1 MQKNYDMKQ
10 TNFYTTMLKIK
21 RTALLAVGLTLFQV
35 LAWAGPRSFQQAQ
48 AIAERQAA
56 LQGIIMDQ
64 QQVSK
69 ARKQYLLNGSSSSE
83 TATSYYVFDNGSDK
97 GFTIVS
103 GDDELP
109 EIVGYSAHGNSENLM
124 KTEGCAAFLKAYQKF
139 VAAFT
144 QGDAKARKILAEQ
157 RALKADGRY
166 QQPKIEPLL
175 GDIAW
180 NQDPPYN
187 KMCPEYIDTVQS
199 DTGCVATAMAS
210 VTGCVATAMAQVMM
224 YYKYPKELK
233 ADIRAYT
240 TATNKLKVNAI
251 SKGEEYDWDN
261 MLPTY
266 TEGEYNTTQ
275 ADAVAKLMFHC
286 GAAVQ
291 MDYGDSSGALLRPE
305 DMSTYF
311 GYDADLLQE
320 VYRSVYTLA
329 EWKKILDRELEAKR
343 PIIYGGVASN
353 EDGHQFVCDGS
364 DGEGLYHIN
373 WGWPDDS
380 DGYFD
385 ITLLDPEVRGTGAG
399 TSANGY
405 NRDCSVIIGIV
416 PDNGRKDEPLV
427 KEHSLYAD
435 AYEDHRKC
443 TITNGER
450 KNASE
455 QFSLTV
461 TPVFSNPTHNKFEG
475 LVALGIR
482 NEDGSYTPITQ
493 IEKVAMEAR
502 KPDGE
507 YAINYPNFNLNYAFP
522 VGATVLYEIYSTD
535 NGNNWDVCAYVEN
548 VVPFELEATSTSL
561 TLNGNKLSAEL
572 KSNEAIQFD
581 MENSFDITIR
591 NDSQR
596 EYLGLINFYTS
607 ETSTKPTFNKDSRRA
622 EEYMCVPAGESTTRT
637 ITLYQPAN
645 ENEMYV
651 WVTDRDGEILLDGVK
666 FKVGESTGISQITAQ
681 NNVRISSAAGVLTI
695 VSAESKLI
703 PVYSIGGQFITK
715 LSLSAGVPV
724 QVNLRPGIY
733 IVAGRKVA
741 VK

>member
-1 MQKNYDMKQ
+1 MKQ
-10 TNFYTTMLKIK
+10 TNFYTAMLKIK

-166 QQPKIEPLL
+166 QQPKIDPLL

-180 NQDPPYN
+180 NQETPYN
-187 KMCPEYIDTVQS
+187 KMCPKYEGS
-199 DTGCVATAMAS
+199 ELS

-224 YYKYPKELK
+224 YYKYPNELQ
-233 ADIRAYT
+233 ATIPAYT

-251 SKGEEYDWDN
+251 SKGEEYDWGN

-266 TEGEYNTTQ
+266 TEEEYNTTQ
-275 ADAVAKLMFHC
+275 ANAVAKLMFHC

-373 WGWPDDS
+373 WGWSGDS

-385 ITLLDPEVRGTGAG
+385 ITLLDPDVRGTGAG
-399 TSANGY
+399 TSADGY
-405 NRDCSVIIGIV
+405 NRDCSVIIGIA
-416 PDNGRKDEPLV
+416 PDNGIKDEPLV

-493 IEKVAMEAR
+493 RKKVAMEAME
-502 KPDGE
+502 PDGE
-507 YAINYPNFNLNYAFP
+507 YEIYYPNFNLNYAFP
-522 VGATVLYEIYSTD
+522 VGTTVLYEIYSTD
-535 NGNNWDVCAYVEN
+535 NGNNWDVCAYAEN

-581 MENSFDITIR
+581 MYNSFDITIR

-596 EYLGLINFYTS
+596 EYLGLINVYTS
-607 ETSTKPTFNKDSRRA
+607 ETSTKPTFNEDSRRA

>member
-1 MQKNYDMKQ
+1 MKQ
-10 TNFYTTMLKIK
+10 TNFYTAMLKIK

-180 NQDPPYN
+180 NQETPYN
-187 KMCPEYIDTVQS
+187 KMCPKYEGS
-199 DTGCVATAMAS
+199 KLSA
-210 VTGCVATAMAQVMM
+210 TGCVATAMAQVMM
-224 YYKYPKELK
+224 YYKHPTELQ
-233 ADIRAYT
+233 ATIPAYT

-251 SKGEEYDWDN
+251 SEGEKYDWDN

-275 ADAVAKLMFHC
+275 ANAVAKLMFHC

-353 EDGHQFVCDGS
+353 ENGHLFVCDGS

-373 WGWPDDS
+373 WGWSGDS

-385 ITLLDPEVRGTGAG
+385 ITLLDPDVRGTGAG
-399 TSANGY
+399 TSADGY
-405 NRDCSVIIGIV
+405 NRDCSVIIGIA
-416 PDNGRKDEPLV
+416 PDNGIKDEPLV

-493 IEKVAMEAR
+493 STEVAMEAR

-522 VGATVLYEIYSTD
+522 VGTTVLYEIYSTD

-581 MENSFDITIR
+581 MLNSFDITIR

-596 EYLGLINFYTS
+596 EYLGLINVYTS
-607 ETSTKPTFNKDSRRA
+607 ETSTKPTFNEDSRRA
-622 EEYMCVPAGESTTRT
+622 EEYMCVPAGESKTRT

-666 FKVGESTGISQITAQ
+666 FKVGESTGISQVTAQ

-715 LSLSAGVPV
+715 LSLSAGIPV

>member
-1 MQKNYDMKQ
+1 MKQ

-83 TATSYYVFDNGSDK
+83 TATSYYVFDNGADK

-109 EIVGYSAHGNSENLM
+109 EIVGYSAHGNSEHLM

-166 QQPKIEPLL
+166 QQPKIDPLL

-180 NQDPPYN
+180 NQETPYN
-187 KMCPEYIDTVQS
+187 KMCPEYKGS
-199 DTGCVATAMAS
+199 KLSA
-210 VTGCVATAMAQVMM
+210 TGCVATAMAQVMM

-233 ADIRAYT
+233 ADIPAYT

-251 SKGEEYDWDN
+251 SKGEEYDWGN

-266 TEGEYNTTQ
+266 TEEEYNTTQ
-275 ADAVAKLMFHC
+275 ANAVAKLMFHC

-291 MDYGDSSGALLRPE
+291 MDYGDSSGALVRPE

-343 PIIYGGVASN
+343 PILYGGARSY
-353 EDGHQFVCDGS
+353 ERGHQFVCDGS

-373 WGWPDDS
+373 WGWSGDS

-385 ITLLDPEVRGTGAG
+385 ITLLDPDVPGTGAG
-399 TSANGY
+399 TSADGY
-405 NRDCSVIIGIV
+405 NRDCSVIIGIA
-416 PDNGRKDEPLV
+416 PDNGSKDEPLV

-493 IEKVAMEAR
+493 IEKVAMEAMD
-502 KPDGE
+502 PDGE
-507 YAINYPNFNLNYAFP
+507 YEIYYLNFNLNYAFP
-522 VGATVLYEIYSTD
+522 VGATFLYEIYSTD
-535 NGNNWDVCAYVEN
+535 NGNNWDVCAYAEN

-581 MENSFDITIR
+581 MVNSFDITIR

-596 EYLGLINFYTS
+596 EYLGLINVYTS
-607 ETSTKPTFNKDSRRA
+607 ETSTKPTFNEDSRSA
-622 EEYMCVPAGESTTRT
+622 EEYMCVTAGESTTRT
-637 ITLYQPAN
+637 ITLKQTA
-645 ENEMYV
+645 NEMYV
-651 WVTDRDGEILLDGVK
+651 WVTDRDGEILLEGVK
-666 FKVGESTGISQITAQ
+666 FKVGQIGAGESTAISQVTAQ
-681 NNVRISSAAGVLTI
+681 NNIRISSAAGVLTI

>member
-1 MQKNYDMKQ
+1 MQKNYEMKQ
-10 TNFYTTMLKIK
+10 TNFYTAMLKIK

-109 EIVGYSAHGNSENLM
+109 EIVGYSAHGNSEHLM

-166 QQPKIEPLL
+166 QQPKIAPLL

-187 KMCPEYIDTVQS
+187 KMCPKYKGSEL
-199 DTGCVATAMAS
+199 S

-233 ADIRAYT
+233 ADIPAYT

-251 SKGEEYDWDN
+251 SKGEKYDWDN

-291 MDYGDSSGALLRPE
+291 MDYGDSSGALVRPE

-320 VYRSVYTLA
+320 VYRSFYTLA

-416 PDNGRKDEPLV
+416 PDNGSKDEPLV

-455 QFSLTV
+455 QFSLMV
-461 TPVFSNPTHNKFEG
+461 TPVFSNPTYNKFEG

-482 NEDGSYTPITQ
+482 NEDGSYAPITQ
-493 IEKVAMEAR
+493 SKKVAMKAMEPEDPEER
-502 KPDGE
+502 YEFNCID
-507 YAINYPNFNLNYAFP
+507 FNLDYAFP

-535 NGNNWDVCAYVEN
+535 NGNNWDVCAYMEN

-607 ETSTKPTFNKDSRRA
+607 ETSTKPTFNEGSRRA

-666 FKVGESTGISQITAQ
+666 FKVGESTGISQVTAQ

-703 PVYSIGGQFITK
+703 PVYSIEGQFITK
-715 LSLSAGVPV
+715 LSLSAGIPV

>member
-1 MQKNYDMKQ
+1 MKQ

-109 EIVGYSAHGNSENLM
+109 EIVGYSAHGNSEHLM

-166 QQPKIEPLL
+166 QQPKIDPLL

-180 NQDPPYN
+180 NQETPYN
-187 KMCPEYIDTVQS
+187 KMCPEYKGS
-199 DTGCVATAMAS
+199 KLSA
-210 VTGCVATAMAQVMM
+210 TGCVATAMAQVMM

-233 ADIRAYT
+233 ADIPAYT

-251 SKGEEYDWDN
+251 SEGEKYDWAN

-291 MDYGDSSGALLRPE
+291 MDYGPSSGALVRPE

-311 GYDADLLQE
+311 GYDADLLQK

-343 PIIYGGVASN
+343 PIIYGGFASN
-353 EDGHQFVCDGS
+353 EDGHLFVCDGS

-373 WGWPDDS
+373 WGWSGYS

-385 ITLLDPEVRGTGAG
+385 ITLLDPDVRGTGAG
-399 TSANGY
+399 TSADGY
-405 NRDCSVIIGIV
+405 NRDCSVIIGIA
-416 PDNGRKDEPLV
+416 PDNGIKDKPLV

-461 TPVFSNPTHNKFEG
+461 TPVFSNPTYNKFEG

-482 NEDGSYTPITQ
+482 KDDGSYTPITQ
-493 IEKVAMEAR
+493 SSKLKFNAMDPEKGYEL
-502 KPDGE
+502 DF
-507 YAINYPNFNLNYAFP
+507 INFNLNYAFP
-522 VGATVLYEIYSTD
+522 VGTTVLYEIYSTD
-535 NGNNWDVCAYVEN
+535 NGNNWDVCAYAEN

-581 MENSFDITIR
+581 MYNSFDITIR

-596 EYLGLINFYTS
+596 EYLGLINVYTS
-607 ETSTKPTFNKDSRRA
+607 ETSTKPTFNEDSRSA
-622 EEYMCVPAGESTTRT
+622 EEYMCVTAGESTTRT
-637 ITLYQPAN
+637 ITLKQTA
-645 ENEMYV
+645 NEMYV
-651 WVTDRDGEILLDGVK
+651 WVTDRDGEILLEGVK
-666 FKVGESTGISQITAQ
+666 FKVGQIGAGESTAISQVTAQ
-681 NNVRISSAAGVLTI
+681 NNIRISSAAGVLTI

>member
-1 MQKNYDMKQ
+1 MKQ

-83 TATSYYVFDNGSDK
+83 TATSYYIFDNGADK

-166 QQPKIEPLL
+166 QQPKIDPLL

-180 NQDPPYN
+180 NQETPYN
-187 KMCPEYIDTVQS
+187 KMCPEYKGS
-199 DTGCVATAMAS
+199 KLSA
-210 VTGCVATAMAQVMM
+210 TGCVATAMAQVMM

-233 ADIRAYT
+233 ADIPAYT

-251 SKGEEYDWDN
+251 SKGEEYDWNN

-266 TEGEYNTTQ
+266 TEGKYNTTQ

-353 EDGHQFVCDGS
+353 ENGHQFVCDGS

-373 WGWPDDS
+373 WGWSGDS

-385 ITLLDPEVRGTGAG
+385 ITLLDPDVRGTGAG
-399 TSANGY
+399 TSADGY
-405 NRDCSVIIGIV
+405 NRDCCVIIGIA
-416 PDNGRKDEPLV
+416 PDNGSKDEPLV

-493 IEKVAMEAR
+493 IEKVAMEAME
-502 KPDGE
+502 PDGE
-507 YAINYPNFNLNYAFP
+507 YEIYYPNFNLNYAFP
-522 VGATVLYEIYSTD
+522 VGTTVLYEIYSTD
-535 NGNNWDVCAYVEN
+535 NGNNWDVCAYAEN

-581 MENSFDITIR
+581 MLNSFDITIR

-596 EYLGLINFYTS
+596 EYLGLINVYTS
-607 ETSTKPTFNKDSRRA
+607 ETSTKPTFNEDSRRA
-622 EEYMCVPAGESTTRT
+622 EEYMCVTAGESTTRT
-637 ITLYQPAN
+637 IILYQPA
-645 ENEMYV
+645 NEMYV

>member
-1 MQKNYDMKQ
+1 
-10 TNFYTTMLKIK
+10 MLKIK

-109 EIVGYSAHGNSENLM
+109 EIVGYSAHGNSEHLM

-166 QQPKIEPLL
+166 QQPKIDPLL

-180 NQDPPYN
+180 NQETPYN
-187 KMCPEYIDTVQS
+187 KMCPEYKGS
-199 DTGCVATAMAS
+199 KLSA
-210 VTGCVATAMAQVMM
+210 TGCVATAMAQVMM

-233 ADIRAYT
+233 ADIPAYT

-251 SKGEEYDWDN
+251 SEGEKYDWDN

-291 MDYGDSSGALLRPE
+291 MDYGPSSGALVRPE

-311 GYDADLLQE
+311 GYDADLLQK

-343 PIIYGGVASN
+343 PIIYGGFASN
-353 EDGHQFVCDGS
+353 EDGHLFVCDGS

-373 WGWPDDS
+373 WGWSGYS

-385 ITLLDPEVRGTGAG
+385 ITLLDPDVRGTGAG
-399 TSANGY
+399 TSADGY
-405 NRDCSVIIGIV
+405 NRDCSVIIGIA
-416 PDNGRKDEPLV
+416 PDNGIKDKPLV

-461 TPVFSNPTHNKFEG
+461 TPVFSNPTYNKFEG

-482 NEDGSYTPITQ
+482 KDDGSYTPITQ
-493 IEKVAMEAR
+493 SSKLKFNAMDPEKGYEL
-502 KPDGE
+502 DF
-507 YAINYPNFNLNYAFP
+507 INFNLNYAFP
-522 VGATVLYEIYSTD
+522 VGTTVLYEIYSTD
-535 NGNNWDVCAYVEN
+535 NGNNWDVCAYAEN

-581 MENSFDITIR
+581 MYNSFDITIR

-596 EYLGLINFYTS
+596 EYLGLINVYTS
-607 ETSTKPTFNKDSRRA
+607 ETSTKPTFNEDSRSA
-622 EEYMCVPAGESTTRT
+622 EEYMCVTAGESTTRT
-637 ITLYQPAN
+637 ITLKQTA
-645 ENEMYV
+645 NEMYV
-651 WVTDRDGEILLDGVK
+651 WVTDRDGEILLEGVK
-666 FKVGESTGISQITAQ
+666 FKVGQIGAGESTAISQVTAQ
-681 NNVRISSAAGVLTI
+681 NNIRISSAAGVLTI

>member
-1 MQKNYDMKQ
+1 MKQ

-35 LAWAGPRSFQQAQ
+35 LALAGPRSFQQAQ

-83 TATSYYVFDNGSDK
+83 TATSYYIFDNGADK

-109 EIVGYSAHGNSENLM
+109 EIVGYSAHGNSEHLM

-166 QQPKIEPLL
+166 QQPKIDPLL

-187 KMCPEYIDTVQS
+187 NMCPEYIDTVQS

-233 ADIRAYT
+233 ADIPAYT

-251 SKGEEYDWDN
+251 SKGEEYDWNN
-261 MLPTY
+261 MLSTY

-329 EWKKILDRELEAKR
+329 EWKKILDRELEDKR
-343 PIIYGGVASN
+343 PIIYGGVRSY
-353 EDGHQFVCDGS
+353 ERGHLFVCDGS

-373 WGWPDDS
+373 WGWSGDS

-385 ITLLDPEVRGTGAG
+385 ITLLDPDVSGTGAG
-399 TSANGY
+399 TSADGY
-405 NRDCSVIIGIV
+405 NRDCSVIIGIA
-416 PDNGRKDEPLV
+416 PDNGIKDEPLV

-502 KPDGE
+502 KPGGE
-507 YAINYPNFNLNYAFP
+507 YEIYYLNFNLNYAFP
-522 VGATVLYEIYSTD
+522 VGATFLYEIYSTD
-535 NGNNWDVCAYVEN
+535 NGNNWDVCAYAEN

-581 MENSFDITIR
+581 MVNSFDITIR

-596 EYLGLINFYTS
+596 EYLGLINVYTS
-607 ETSTKPTFNKDSRRA
+607 ETSTKPTFNEDSRRA
-622 EEYMCVPAGESTTRT
+622 EEYMCVPAGESKTRT

-666 FKVGESTGISQITAQ
+666 FKVGESTGISQVTAQ

>member
-1 MQKNYDMKQ
+1 MKQ
-10 TNFYTTMLKIK
+10 TNFYTAMLKIK

-109 EIVGYSAHGNSENLM
+109 EIVGYSAHGNSEHLM

-166 QQPKIEPLL
+166 QQPKIDPLL

-180 NQDPPYN
+180 NQETPYN
-187 KMCPEYIDTVQS
+187 KMCPKYEGS
-199 DTGCVATAMAS
+199 ELS

-224 YYKYPKELK
+224 YYKYPNELQ
-233 ADIRAYT
+233 ATIPAYT

-251 SKGEEYDWDN
+251 SKGEEYDWGN

-266 TEGEYNTTQ
+266 TEEEYNTTQ
-275 ADAVAKLMFHC
+275 ANAVAKLMFHC

-343 PIIYGGVASN
+343 PIIYGGVASHEN
-353 EDGHQFVCDGS
+353 GHQFVCDGS

-373 WGWPDDS
+373 WGWSGDS

-385 ITLLDPEVRGTGAG
+385 ITLLDPDVRGTGAG
-399 TSANGY
+399 TSADGY
-405 NRDCSVIIGIV
+405 NRDCSVIIGIA
-416 PDNGRKDEPLV
+416 PDNGIKDEPLV

-493 IEKVAMEAR
+493 RKKVAMEAME
-502 KPDGE
+502 PDGE
-507 YAINYPNFNLNYAFP
+507 YEIYYPNFNLNYAFP
-522 VGATVLYEIYSTD
+522 VGTTVLYEIYSTD
-535 NGNNWDVCAYVEN
+535 NGNNWDVCAYAEN

-581 MENSFDITIR
+581 MYNSFDITIR

-596 EYLGLINFYTS
+596 EYLGLINVYTS
-607 ETSTKPTFNKDSRRA
+607 ETSTKPTFNEDSRRA

>member
-1 MQKNYDMKQ
+1 MKQ
-10 TNFYTTMLKIK
+10 TNFYTAMLKIK

-83 TATSYYVFDNGSDK
+83 TATSYYIFDNGADK

-166 QQPKIEPLL
+166 QQPKIDPLL

-180 NQDPPYN
+180 NQETPYN
-187 KMCPEYIDTVQS
+187 KMCPEYKGS
-199 DTGCVATAMAS
+199 ELSA
-210 VTGCVATAMAQVMM
+210 TGCVATAMAQVMM
-224 YYKYPKELK
+224 YYKHPTELQ
-233 ADIRAYT
+233 ATIPAYT

-261 MLPTY
+261 MLTTY

-329 EWKKILDRELEAKR
+329 EWKKILDWELEAKR
-343 PIIYGGVASN
+343 PIIYGGVRSY
-353 EDGHQFVCDGS
+353 ERGHQFVCDGS

-373 WGWPDDS
+373 WGWSGDS

-385 ITLLDPEVRGTGAG
+385 ITLLDPDVSGTGAG
-399 TSANGY
+399 TSADGY
-405 NRDCSVIIGIV
+405 NRDCSVIIGIA
-416 PDNGRKDEPLV
+416 PDNGIKDEPLV

-482 NEDGSYTPITQ
+482 NEDGSYAPITQ
-493 IEKVAMEAR
+493 SQEVAMEAM
-502 KPDGE
+502 KSNGE
-507 YAINYPNFNLNYAFP
+507 YENYYLDFNLNYAFP
-522 VGATVLYEIYSTD
+522 VGTTVLYEIYSTD
-535 NGNNWDVCAYVEN
+535 NDNNWDVCAYVEN

-561 TLNGNKLSAEL
+561 TLNGNKLSADL

-581 MENSFDITIR
+581 TDNSFDITIR

-596 EYLGLINFYTS
+596 EYLGLINVYTS
-607 ETSTKPTFNKDSRRA
+607 ETSTKPTFNEDSRRA
-622 EEYMCVPAGESTTRT
+622 EEYMCVPAGESKTRT
-637 ITLYQPAN
+637 ITLYQPA
-645 ENEMYV
+645 NEMYV

>member
-1 MQKNYDMKQ
+1 MGRASQFPTGTSYCRAPGCPARHHN
-10 TNFYTTMLKIK
+10 
-21 RTALLAVGLTLFQV
+21 
-35 LAWAGPRSFQQAQ
+35 GPT
-48 AIAERQAA
+48 
-56 LQGIIMDQ
+56 
-64 QQVSK
+64 QVSK
-69 ARKQYLLNGSSSSE
+69 ARKQYQQNSSGSAE
-83 TATSYYVFDNGSDK
+83 TATSYYVFDNGADK

-157 RALKADGRY
+157 RALKTDGRY
-166 QQPKIEPLL
+166 QQSKIAPLL

-180 NQDPPYN
+180 DQLTPYN
-187 KMCPEYIDTVQS
+187 KMCPKYIGSSQS
-199 DTGCVATAMAS
+199 A
-210 VTGCVATAMAQVMM
+210 TGCVATAMAQVMM
-224 YYKYPKELK
+224 YYQYPKELK
-233 ADIRAYT
+233 ATIPAYT
-240 TATNKLKVNAI
+240 TTTNKLKIKAI
-251 SKGEEYDWDN
+251 SKGKKYDWDN

-266 TEGEYNTTQ
+266 TQGKYNTTQ
-275 ADAVAKLMFHC
+275 ANAVAKLMFHC

-291 MDYGDSSGALLRPE
+291 MDYGESSGAWVLPE

-320 VYRSVYTLA
+320 VYRSFYTLA
-329 EWKKILDRELEAKR
+329 EWKEILDRELEAKR
-343 PIIYGGVASN
+343 PILYGGAASD
-353 EDGHQFVCDGS
+353 ESGHQFVCDGS

-373 WGWPDDS
+373 WGWSGYS

-385 ITLLDPEVRGTGAG
+385 ITLLDPAVRGTGAG

-405 NRDCSVIIGIV
+405 NRDCSVIIGIA
-416 PDNGRKDEPLV
+416 PDNGIKDEPLV

-435 AYEDHRKC
+435 AYENYRKC
-443 TITNGER
+443 TITKGER

-455 QFSLTV
+455 KFSLMV
-461 TPVFSNPTHNKFEG
+461 TPVFSNPTYNKFEG

-493 IEKVAMEAR
+493 SFKLKFNAMDPEEGYEL
-502 KPDGE
+502 DF
-507 YAINYPNFNLNYAFP
+507 INFNLNYAFP

-535 NGNNWDVCAYVEN
+535 NGKTWDVCAYMEN
-548 VVPFELEATSTSL
+548 VVPFELEATATSL

-572 KSNEAIQFD
+572 KSNEAIQLYR
-581 MENSFDITIR
+581 ENAFDITIK
-591 NDSQR
+591 NDSKR
-596 EYLGLINFYTS
+596 EYLGLIKVYTS
-607 ETSTKPTFNKDSRRA
+607 KTSTKPTFSSA

-637 ITLYQPAN
+637 ITLNQTA
-645 ENEMYV
+645 NEMYV

-666 FKVGESTGISQITAQ
+666 FKVGQIGAGESTGISQITAQ

-703 PVYSIGGQFITK
+703 PVYSIGGLFITK
-715 LSLSAGVPV
+715 VSVSAGVPV

>member
-1 MQKNYDMKQ
+1 MKQ

-83 TATSYYVFDNGSDK
+83 TATSYYIFDNGADK

-175 GDIAW
+175 GVIAW
-180 NQDPPYN
+180 NQNTPYN
-187 KMCPEYIDTVQS
+187 KMCPIYKGS
-199 DTGCVATAMAS
+199 SLSA
-210 VTGCVATAMAQVMM
+210 TGCVATAMAQVMM

-233 ADIRAYT
+233 ATIPAYT

-251 SKGEEYDWDN
+251 SEGEKYDWDN

-291 MDYGDSSGALLRPE
+291 MDYGPSSGALVRPE

-343 PIIYGGVASN
+343 PILYGGARSY
-353 EDGHQFVCDGS
+353 ERGHQFVCDGS

-373 WGWPDDS
+373 WGWSGVS

-385 ITLLDPEVRGTGAG
+385 ITLLDPDVPGTGAG
-399 TSANGY
+399 TSADGY
-405 NRDCSVIIGIV
+405 NRDCSVIIGIA
-416 PDNGRKDEPLV
+416 PDNGSKDEPLV

-493 IEKVAMEAR
+493 IEKVAMEAMD
-502 KPDGE
+502 PDGE
-507 YAINYPNFNLNYAFP
+507 YEIYYLNFNLNYAFP
-522 VGATVLYEIYSTD
+522 VGATFLYEIYSTD
-535 NGNNWDVCAYVEN
+535 NGNNWDVCAYAEN

-581 MENSFDITIR
+581 MVNSFDITIR

-596 EYLGLINFYTS
+596 EYLGLINVYTS
-607 ETSTKPTFNKDSRRA
+607 ETSTKPTFNEDSRRA
-622 EEYMCVPAGESTTRT
+622 EEYMCVPAGESKTRT
-637 ITLYQPAN
+637 ITLYQPA
-645 ENEMYV
+645 NEMYV

-666 FKVGESTGISQITAQ
+666 FKVGESTGISQVTAQ

-715 LSLSAGVPV
+715 LSLSAGIPV

>member
-1 MQKNYDMKQ
+1 MKQ
-10 TNFYTTMLKIK
+10 TNFYTAMLKIK
-21 RTALLAVGLTLFQV
+21 RTALLVVGLTLFQV

-83 TATSYYVFDNGSDK
+83 TATSYYVFDNGADK

-166 QQPKIEPLL
+166 QQPKIDPLL

-187 KMCPEYIDTVQS
+187 NMCPKYEGS
-199 DTGCVATAMAS
+199 KLSA
-210 VTGCVATAMAQVMM
+210 TGCVATAMAQVMM
-224 YYKYPKELK
+224 YYKHPNELQ
-233 ADIRAYT
+233 ATIPAYT

-251 SKGEEYDWDN
+251 SKGEKYDWDN

-266 TEGEYNTTQ
+266 TEGEYNPPQ

-343 PIIYGGVASN
+343 PIIYGGVRSY
-353 EDGHQFVCDGS
+353 ERGHQFVCDGS

-373 WGWPDDS
+373 WGWSGDS

-385 ITLLDPEVRGTGAG
+385 ITLLDPDVSGTGAG
-399 TSANGY
+399 TSADGY
-405 NRDCSVIIGIV
+405 NRDCSVIIGIA
-416 PDNGRKDEPLV
+416 PDNRSKDEPLV

-482 NEDGSYTPITQ
+482 NEDGSYAPITQ
-493 IEKVAMEAR
+493 SQEVAMEAM
-502 KPDGE
+502 KSNGE
-507 YAINYPNFNLNYAFP
+507 YENYYLDFNLNYAFP

-581 MENSFDITIR
+581 MDNSFDITIR

-596 EYLGLINFYTS
+596 EYLGLINVYTS
-607 ETSTKPTFNKDSRRA
+607 ETSTKPTFNEDSRRA
-622 EEYMCVPAGESTTRT
+622 EEYMCVPAGESKTRT

>member
-1 MQKNYDMKQ
+1 MKQ
-10 TNFYTTMLKIK
+10 TNFYTAMLKIK

-83 TATSYYVFDNGSDK
+83 TATSYYVFDNGADK

-109 EIVGYSAHGNSENLM
+109 EIVGYSAHGNSEHLM

-166 QQPKIEPLL
+166 QQPKIAPLL

-187 KMCPEYIDTVQS
+187 KMCPEYKGS
-199 DTGCVATAMAS
+199 ELS

-224 YYKYPKELK
+224 YYKYPTELK
-233 ADIRAYT
+233 ADIPAYT

-251 SKGEEYDWDN
+251 SKGEEYDWNN

-320 VYRSVYTLA
+320 VYRSFYTLA

-405 NRDCSVIIGIV
+405 NRDCSVIIGIA
-416 PDNGRKDEPLV
+416 PDNGREDEPLV

-461 TPVFSNPTHNKFEG
+461 TPVFSNPTYNKFEG

-493 IEKVAMEAR
+493 SKKVAMEAMEPEDPEER
-502 KPDGE
+502 YEFNCID
-507 YAINYPNFNLNYAFP
+507 FNLDYAFP

-535 NGNNWDVCAYVEN
+535 KGNNWDVCAYMEN
-548 VVPFELEATSTSL
+548 VVPFELEATATSL

>member
-1 MQKNYDMKQ
+1 MKQ
-10 TNFYTTMLKIK
+10 TNFYTAMLKIK

-109 EIVGYSAHGNSENLM
+109 EIVGYSAHGNSEHLM

-166 QQPKIEPLL
+166 QQPKIDPLL

-180 NQDPPYN
+180 NQETPYN
-187 KMCPEYIDTVQS
+187 KMCPKYEGS
-199 DTGCVATAMAS
+199 ELS

-224 YYKYPKELK
+224 YYKYPTELK
-233 ADIRAYT
+233 ADIPAYT
-240 TATNKLKVNAI
+240 TTTNNLKVNAI
-251 SKGEEYDWDN
+251 SEGEKYDWGN

-266 TEGEYNTTQ
+266 PEEKYNPTQ

-291 MDYGDSSGALLRPE
+291 MDYGDSSGALVRPE

-343 PIIYGGVASN
+343 PILYGGVASHEN
-353 EDGHQFVCDGS
+353 GHQFVCDGS

-373 WGWPDDS
+373 WGWSGVS

-385 ITLLDPEVRGTGAG
+385 ITLLDPDVPGTGAG
-399 TSANGY
+399 TSADGY
-405 NRDCSVIIGIV
+405 NRDCSVIIGIA
-416 PDNGRKDEPLV
+416 PDNGIKDEPLV

-493 IEKVAMEAR
+493 RKKVAMEAME
-502 KPDGE
+502 PDGE
-507 YAINYPNFNLNYAFP
+507 YEIYYLNFNLNYAFP
-522 VGATVLYEIYSTD
+522 VGATFLYEIYSTD
-535 NGNNWDVCAYVEN
+535 NGNNWDVCAYAEN

-581 MENSFDITIR
+581 MVNSFDITIR

-607 ETSTKPTFNKDSRRA
+607 ETSTKPTFNEDSRRA
-622 EEYMCVPAGESTTRT
+622 EEYMCVPAGESKTRT

>member
-1 MQKNYDMKQ
+1 MKQ

-109 EIVGYSAHGNSENLM
+109 EIVGYSAHGNSEHLM

-166 QQPKIEPLL
+166 QQPKIAPLL

-187 KMCPEYIDTVQS
+187 KMCPKYKGSEL
-199 DTGCVATAMAS
+199 S

-233 ADIRAYT
+233 ADIPAYT

-251 SKGEEYDWDN
+251 SKGEKYDWDN

-291 MDYGDSSGALLRPE
+291 MDYGDSSGALVRPE

-311 GYDADLLQE
+311 GYDADLLQK

-416 PDNGRKDEPLV
+416 PDNGSKDEPLV

-455 QFSLTV
+455 QFSLMV
-461 TPVFSNPTHNKFEG
+461 TPVFSNPTYNKFEG

-482 NEDGSYTPITQ
+482 NEDGSYAPITQ
-493 IEKVAMEAR
+493 RKKVAMKAMEPEDPEER
-502 KPDGE
+502 YEFNCID
-507 YAINYPNFNLNYAFP
+507 FNLDYAFP

-535 NGNNWDVCAYVEN
+535 NGNNWDVCAYMEN

-607 ETSTKPTFNKDSRRA
+607 ETSTKPTFNKGSRRA

-666 FKVGESTGISQITAQ
+666 FKVGESTGISQVTAQ

>member
-1 MQKNYDMKQ
+1 MKQ

-83 TATSYYVFDNGSDK
+83 TATSYYVFDNGADK

-109 EIVGYSAHGNSENLM
+109 EIVGYSAHGNSEHLM

-166 QQPKIEPLL
+166 QQPKIDPLL

-180 NQDPPYN
+180 NQETPYN
-187 KMCPEYIDTVQS
+187 KMCPKYEGS
-199 DTGCVATAMAS
+199 ELS

-233 ADIRAYT
+233 ADIPAYT
-240 TATNKLKVNAI
+240 TTTNNLKVNAI
-251 SKGEEYDWDN
+251 SKGEEYDWGN

-266 TEGEYNTTQ
+266 TEEEYNTTQ
-275 ADAVAKLMFHC
+275 ANAVAKLMFHC

-343 PIIYGGVASN
+343 PIIYGGVASHEN
-353 EDGHQFVCDGS
+353 GHQFVCDGS

-373 WGWPDDS
+373 WGWSGDS

-385 ITLLDPEVRGTGAG
+385 ITLLDPDVRGTGAG
-399 TSANGY
+399 TSADGY
-405 NRDCSVIIGIV
+405 NRDCSVIIGIA
-416 PDNGRKDEPLV
+416 PDNGIKDEPLV

-493 IEKVAMEAR
+493 RKKVAMEAME
-502 KPDGE
+502 PDGE
-507 YAINYPNFNLNYAFP
+507 YEIYYPNFNLNYAFP
-522 VGATVLYEIYSTD
+522 VGTTVLYEIYSTD
-535 NGNNWDVCAYVEN
+535 NGNNWDVCAYAEN

-561 TLNGNKLSAEL
+561 TLNGNKLSADL

-581 MENSFDITIR
+581 MDNSFDITIR

-596 EYLGLINFYTS
+596 EYLGLINVYTS

-622 EEYMCVPAGESTTRT
+622 EEYMCVPAGESKTRT

-703 PVYSIGGQFITK
+703 PVYSIEGQFITK
-715 LSLSAGVPV
+715 LSVSAGVPV

>member
-1 MQKNYDMKQ
+1 MKQ

-166 QQPKIEPLL
+166 QQPKIDPLL

-180 NQDPPYN
+180 NQETPYN
-187 KMCPEYIDTVQS
+187 KMCPEYKGS
-199 DTGCVATAMAS
+199 KLSA
-210 VTGCVATAMAQVMM
+210 TGCVATAMAQVMM

-233 ADIRAYT
+233 ADIPAYT

-251 SKGEEYDWDN
+251 SEGEKYDWAN

-291 MDYGDSSGALLRPE
+291 MDYGPSSGALVRPE

-311 GYDADLLQE
+311 GYDADLLQK

-343 PIIYGGVASN
+343 PIIYGGFASN
-353 EDGHQFVCDGS
+353 EDGHLFVCDGS

-373 WGWPDDS
+373 WGWSGDS

-385 ITLLDPEVRGTGAG
+385 ITLLDPDVRGTGAG
-399 TSANGY
+399 TSADGY
-405 NRDCSVIIGIV
+405 NRDCSVIIGIA
-416 PDNGRKDEPLV
+416 PDNGIKDKPLV

-493 IEKVAMEAR
+493 RKKVAMEAME
-502 KPDGE
+502 PDGE
-507 YAINYPNFNLNYAFP
+507 YEIYYPNFNLNYAFP
-522 VGATVLYEIYSTD
+522 VGTTVLYEIYSTD
-535 NGNNWDVCAYVEN
+535 NGNNWDVCAYAEN

-581 MENSFDITIR
+581 MYNSFDITIR

-596 EYLGLINFYTS
+596 EYLGLINVYTS
-607 ETSTKPTFNKDSRRA
+607 ETSTKPTFNEDSRSA
-622 EEYMCVPAGESTTRT
+622 EEYMCVTAGESTTRT
-637 ITLYQPAN
+637 ITLKQTA
-645 ENEMYV
+645 NEMYV
-651 WVTDRDGEILLDGVK
+651 WVTDRDGEILLEGVK
-666 FKVGESTGISQITAQ
+666 FKVGQIGAGESTAISQVTAQ
-681 NNVRISSAAGVLTI
+681 NNIRISSAAGVLTI

>member
-1 MQKNYDMKQ
+1 MKQ

-56 LQGIIMDQ
+56 LQGIVMDQ

-109 EIVGYSAHGNSENLM
+109 EIVGYSAHGNSEHLM

-166 QQPKIEPLL
+166 QQPKIDPLL

-187 KMCPEYIDTVQS
+187 KMCPKYKGSEL
-199 DTGCVATAMAS
+199 S

-233 ADIRAYT
+233 ADIPAYT

-275 ADAVAKLMFHC
+275 ANAVAKLMFHC

-343 PIIYGGVASN
+343 PIIYGGVASHEN
-353 EDGHQFVCDGS
+353 GHQFVCDGS

-373 WGWPDDS
+373 WGWSGDS

-385 ITLLDPEVRGTGAG
+385 ITLLDPDVRGTGAG
-399 TSANGY
+399 TSADGY
-405 NRDCSVIIGIV
+405 NRDCSVIIGIA

-493 IEKVAMEAR
+493 REEVAMEAME
-502 KPDGE
+502 PDGE
-507 YAINYPNFNLNYAFP
+507 YENYYPNFNLNYAFP
-522 VGATVLYEIYSTD
+522 VGTTVLYEIYSTD
-535 NGNNWDVCAYVEN
+535 NGNNWDVCAYAEN

-572 KSNEAIQFD
+572 KSNEAIRLKMD
-581 MENSFDITIR
+581 NSFDITIR

-596 EYLGLINFYTS
+596 EYLGLINVYTS
-607 ETSTKPTFNKDSRRA
+607 ETSTKPTFNEDSRSA
-622 EEYMCVPAGESTTRT
+622 EEYMCVTAGESTTRT
-637 ITLYQPAN
+637 ITLKQTA
-645 ENEMYV
+645 NEMYV

>member
-1 MQKNYDMKQ
+1 MKQ
-10 TNFYTTMLKIK
+10 SNFHTAMLKIK

-69 ARKQYLLNGSSSSE
+69 ARKQYQQNSSGSAE
-83 TATSYYVFDNGSDK
+83 TATSYYVFDNGADK

-157 RALKADGRY
+157 RALKTDGRY
-166 QQPKIEPLL
+166 QQSKIAPLL

-180 NQDPPYN
+180 DQLTPYN
-187 KMCPEYIDTVQS
+187 KMCPKYIGSSQS
-199 DTGCVATAMAS
+199 A
-210 VTGCVATAMAQVMM
+210 TGCVATAMAQVMM
-224 YYKYPKELK
+224 YYQYPKELK
-233 ADIRAYT
+233 ATIPAYT
-240 TATNKLKVNAI
+240 TTTNKIKVKTI
-251 SKGEEYDWDN
+251 SKGEKYDWDN

-266 TEGEYNTTQ
+266 TQGKYNTTQ
-275 ADAVAKLMFHC
+275 ANAVAKLMFHC

-291 MDYGDSSGALLRPE
+291 MDYGDSSGAWVLPE

-320 VYRSVYTLA
+320 VYRSFYTLA
-329 EWKKILDRELEAKR
+329 EWKEILDRELEAKR
-343 PIIYGGVASN
+343 PILYGGAASD
-353 EDGHQFVCDGS
+353 ESGHQFVCDGS

-373 WGWPDDS
+373 WGWSGYS

-385 ITLLDPEVRGTGAG
+385 ITLLDPAVRGTGAG

-405 NRDCSVIIGIV
+405 NRACSVIIGIA
-416 PDNGRKDEPLV
+416 PDNGIKDEPLV

-435 AYEDHRKC
+435 DKDYRKC
-443 TITNGER
+443 NITKGER

-455 QFSLTV
+455 KFSLTV
-461 TPVFSNPTHNKFEG
+461 TPVFSNPTYNKFEG

-493 IEKVAMEAR
+493 SEKVAMKAMEPNGR
-502 KPDGE
+502 
-507 YAINYPNFNLNYAFP
+507 YVINILDFNLNYAFP
-522 VGATVLYEIYSTD
+522 VGTTVLYEIYSTD
-535 NGNNWDVCAYVEN
+535 NGKTWDVCAYMEN
-548 VVPFELEATSTSL
+548 VVPFELEATATSL

-572 KSNEAIQFD
+572 KSNEAIRLYR
-581 MENSFDITIR
+581 ENSFDITIK
-591 NDSQR
+591 NDSKR
-596 EYLGLINFYTS
+596 EYLGLINVYTS
-607 ETSTKPTFNKDSRRA
+607 KNSTKPTFSSA

-637 ITLYQPAN
+637 ITLNQTA
-645 ENEMYV
+645 NEMYV
-651 WVTDRDGEILLDGVK
+651 WVTDRNGEILLDGVK
-666 FKVGESTGISQITAQ
+666 FKVGQIGAGESTGISQVTAQ
-681 NNVRISSAAGVLTI
+681 NNIRISSAAGVLTI

-715 LSLSAGVPV
+715 LSVSAGVPV

>member
-1 MQKNYDMKQ
+1 MKQ

-109 EIVGYSAHGNSENLM
+109 EIVGYSAHGNSEHLM

-166 QQPKIEPLL
+166 QQPKIDPLL

-180 NQDPPYN
+180 NQETPYN
-187 KMCPEYIDTVQS
+187 KMCPEYKGS
-199 DTGCVATAMAS
+199 KLSA
-210 VTGCVATAMAQVMM
+210 TGCVATAMAQVMM

-233 ADIRAYT
+233 ADIPAYT
-240 TATNKLKVNAI
+240 TTTNNLKVNAI
-251 SKGEEYDWDN
+251 SEGEKYDWAN

-291 MDYGDSSGALLRPE
+291 MDYGPSSGALVRPE

-311 GYDADLLQE
+311 GYDADLLQK

-343 PIIYGGVASN
+343 PIIYGGFASN
-353 EDGHQFVCDGS
+353 EDGHLFVCDGS

-373 WGWPDDS
+373 WGWSGYS

-385 ITLLDPEVRGTGAG
+385 ITLLDPDVRGTGAG
-399 TSANGY
+399 TSADGY
-405 NRDCSVIIGIV
+405 NRDCSVIIGIA
-416 PDNGRKDEPLV
+416 PDNGIKDKPLV

-461 TPVFSNPTHNKFEG
+461 TPVFSNPTYNKFEG

-482 NEDGSYTPITQ
+482 KDDGSYTPITQ
-493 IEKVAMEAR
+493 SSKLKFNAMDPEKGYEL
-502 KPDGE
+502 DF
-507 YAINYPNFNLNYAFP
+507 INFNLNYAFP
-522 VGATVLYEIYSTD
+522 VGTTVLYEIYSTD
-535 NGNNWDVCAYVEN
+535 NGNNWDVCAYAEN

-581 MENSFDITIR
+581 MYNSFDITIR

-596 EYLGLINFYTS
+596 EYLGLINVYTS
-607 ETSTKPTFNKDSRRA
+607 ETSTKPTFNEDSRSA
-622 EEYMCVPAGESTTRT
+622 EEYMCVTAGESTTRT
-637 ITLYQPAN
+637 ITLKQTA
-645 ENEMYV
+645 NEMYV
-651 WVTDRDGEILLDGVK
+651 WVTDRDGEILLEGVK
-666 FKVGESTGISQITAQ
+666 FKVGQIGAGESTAISQVTAQ
-681 NNVRISSAAGVLTI
+681 NNIRISSAAGVLTI

>member
-109 EIVGYSAHGNSENLM
+109 EIVGYSAHGNSEHLM

-166 QQPKIEPLL
+166 QQPKIDPLL

-180 NQDPPYN
+180 NQETPYN
-187 KMCPEYIDTVQS
+187 KMCPEYKGS
-199 DTGCVATAMAS
+199 KLSA
-210 VTGCVATAMAQVMM
+210 TGCVATAMAQVMM

-233 ADIRAYT
+233 ADIPAYT

-251 SKGEEYDWDN
+251 SEGEKYDWAN

-291 MDYGDSSGALLRPE
+291 MDYGPSSGALVRPE

-311 GYDADLLQE
+311 GYDADLLQK

-343 PIIYGGVASN
+343 PILYGGFASN
-353 EDGHQFVCDGS
+353 EDGHLFVCDGS

-385 ITLLDPEVRGTGAG
+385 ITLLDPDVRGTGAG
-399 TSANGY
+399 TSADGY
-405 NRDCSVIIGIV
+405 NRDCSVIIGIA
-416 PDNGRKDEPLV
+416 PDNGIKDEPLV

-461 TPVFSNPTHNKFEG
+461 TPVFSNPTYNKFEG

-482 NEDGSYTPITQ
+482 KDDGSYTPITQ
-493 IEKVAMEAR
+493 SSKLKFNAMDPEKGYEL
-502 KPDGE
+502 DF
-507 YAINYPNFNLNYAFP
+507 INFNLNYAFP
-522 VGATVLYEIYSTD
+522 VGTTVLYEIYSTD
-535 NGNNWDVCAYVEN
+535 NGNNWDVCAYAEN

-581 MENSFDITIR
+581 MYNSFDITIR

-596 EYLGLINFYTS
+596 EYLGLINVYTS
-607 ETSTKPTFNKDSRRA
+607 ETSTKPTFNEDSRSA
-622 EEYMCVPAGESTTRT
+622 EEYMCVTAGEYTTRT
-637 ITLYQPAN
+637 ITLKQTA
-645 ENEMYV
+645 NEMYV
-651 WVTDRDGEILLDGVK
+651 WVTDRDGEILLEGVK
-666 FKVGESTGISQITAQ
+666 FKVGQIGAGESTAISQVTAQ
-681 NNVRISSAAGVLTI
+681 NNIRISSAAGVLTI
-695 VSAESKLI
+695 VSAESKLT
-703 PVYSIGGQFITK
+703 PVYSIGGEFISK

>member
-1 MQKNYDMKQ
+1 MKQ
-10 TNFYTTMLKIK
+10 TNFYTAMLKIK

-83 TATSYYVFDNGSDK
+83 TATSYYVFDNGADK

-166 QQPKIEPLL
+166 QQPKIDPLL

-180 NQDPPYN
+180 NQETPYN
-187 KMCPEYIDTVQS
+187 KMCPKYEGS
-199 DTGCVATAMAS
+199 ELS

-224 YYKYPKELK
+224 YYKYPNELQ
-233 ADIRAYT
+233 ATIPAYT

-251 SKGEEYDWDN
+251 SKGEEYDWGN

-266 TEGEYNTTQ
+266 TEEEYNTTQ
-275 ADAVAKLMFHC
+275 ANAVAKLMFHC

-373 WGWPDDS
+373 WGWSGDS

-385 ITLLDPEVRGTGAG
+385 ITLLDPDVRGTGAG
-399 TSANGY
+399 TSADGY
-405 NRDCSVIIGIV
+405 NRDCSVIIGIA

-493 IEKVAMEAR
+493 RKKVAMEAME
-502 KPDGE
+502 PDGE
-507 YAINYPNFNLNYAFP
+507 YEIYYPNFNLNYAFP
-522 VGATVLYEIYSTD
+522 VGTTVLYEIYSTD
-535 NGNNWDVCAYVEN
+535 NGNNWDVCAYAEN

-581 MENSFDITIR
+581 MYNSFDITIR

-596 EYLGLINFYTS
+596 EYLGLINVYPS
-607 ETSTKPTFNKDSRRA
+607 ETSTKPTFNEDSRRA

>member
-109 EIVGYSAHGNSENLM
+109 EIVGYSAHGNSEHLM

-166 QQPKIEPLL
+166 QQPKIDPLL

-180 NQDPPYN
+180 NQETPYN
-187 KMCPEYIDTVQS
+187 KMCPEYKGS
-199 DTGCVATAMAS
+199 KLSA
-210 VTGCVATAMAQVMM
+210 TGCVATAMAQVMM

-233 ADIRAYT
+233 ADIPAYT

-251 SKGEEYDWDN
+251 SEGEKYDWAN

-291 MDYGDSSGALLRPE
+291 MDYGPSSGALVRPE

-343 PIIYGGVASN
+343 PIIYGGFASN
-353 EDGHQFVCDGS
+353 EDGHLFVCDGS

-373 WGWPDDS
+373 WGWSGDS

-385 ITLLDPEVRGTGAG
+385 ITLLDPDVRGTGAG
-399 TSANGY
+399 TSADGY
-405 NRDCSVIIGIV
+405 NRDCSVIIGIA
-416 PDNGRKDEPLV
+416 PDNGIKDEPLV

-461 TPVFSNPTHNKFEG
+461 TPVFSNPTYNKFEG

-482 NEDGSYTPITQ
+482 KDDGSYTPITQ
-493 IEKVAMEAR
+493 RKKVAMEAME
-502 KPDGE
+502 PDGE
-507 YAINYPNFNLNYAFP
+507 YEIYYPNFNLNYAFP
-522 VGATVLYEIYSTD
+522 VGTTVLYEIYSTD
-535 NGNNWDVCAYVEN
+535 NGNNWDVCAYAEN

-581 MENSFDITIR
+581 MYNSFDITIR

-596 EYLGLINFYTS
+596 EYLGLINVYTS
-607 ETSTKPTFNKDSRRA
+607 ETSTKPTFNEDSRSA
-622 EEYMCVPAGESTTRT
+622 EEYMCVTAGESTTRT
-637 ITLYQPAN
+637 ITLKQTA
-645 ENEMYV
+645 NEMYV
-651 WVTDRDGEILLDGVK
+651 WVTDRDGEILLEGVK
-666 FKVGESTGISQITAQ
+666 FKVGQIGAGESTAISQVTAQ
-681 NNVRISSAAGVLTI
+681 NNIRISSAAGVLTI

-715 LSLSAGVPV
+715 LSVSAGVPV

>member
-1 MQKNYDMKQ
+1 MKQ
-10 TNFYTTMLKIK
+10 TNFYTAMLKIK

-83 TATSYYVFDNGSDK
+83 TATSYYVFDNGADK

-166 QQPKIEPLL
+166 QQPKIDPLL

-180 NQDPPYN
+180 NQETPYN
-187 KMCPEYIDTVQS
+187 KMCPEYKGS
-199 DTGCVATAMAS
+199 KLSA
-210 VTGCVATAMAQVMM
+210 TGCVATAMAQVMM

-233 ADIRAYT
+233 ADIPAYT

-251 SKGEEYDWDN
+251 SEGEKYDWAN

-291 MDYGDSSGALLRPE
+291 MDYGPSSGALVRPE

-311 GYDADLLQE
+311 GYDADLLQK

-343 PIIYGGVASN
+343 PILYGGFASN
-353 EDGHQFVCDGS
+353 EDGHLFVCDGS

-373 WGWPDDS
+373 WGWSGYS

-385 ITLLDPEVRGTGAG
+385 ITLLDPDVRGTGAG
-399 TSANGY
+399 TSADGY
-405 NRDCSVIIGIV
+405 NRDCSVIIGIA
-416 PDNGRKDEPLV
+416 PDNGIKDEPLV

-461 TPVFSNPTHNKFEG
+461 TPVFSNPTYNKFEG

-482 NEDGSYTPITQ
+482 KDDGSYTPITQ
-493 IEKVAMEAR
+493 SSKLKFNAMDPEKGYEL
-502 KPDGE
+502 DF
-507 YAINYPNFNLNYAFP
+507 INFNLNYAFP
-522 VGATVLYEIYSTD
+522 VGTTVLYEIYSTD
-535 NGNNWDVCAYVEN
+535 NGNNWDVCAYAEN

-581 MENSFDITIR
+581 MYNSFDITIR

-596 EYLGLINFYTS
+596 EYLGLINVYTS
-607 ETSTKPTFNKDSRRA
+607 ETSTKPTFNEDSRSA
-622 EEYMCVPAGESTTRT
+622 EEYMCVTAGESTTRT
-637 ITLYQPAN
+637 ITLKQTA
-645 ENEMYV
+645 NEMYV
-651 WVTDRDGEILLDGVK
+651 WVTDRDGEILLEGVK
-666 FKVGESTGISQITAQ
+666 FKVGQIGAGESTAISQVTAQ
-681 NNVRISSAAGVLTI
+681 NNIRISSAAGVLTI

>member
-166 QQPKIEPLL
+166 QQPKIDPLL

-180 NQDPPYN
+180 NQETPYN
-187 KMCPEYIDTVQS
+187 NMCPEYEDS
-199 DTGCVATAMAS
+199 ELSA
-210 VTGCVATAMAQVMM
+210 TGCVATAMAQVMM
-224 YYKYPKELK
+224 YYKYPTELK
-233 ADIRAYT
+233 ADIPAYT

-275 ADAVAKLMFHC
+275 ANAVAKLMFHC

-320 VYRSVYTLA
+320 VYRSFYTLA

-343 PIIYGGVASN
+343 PIIYGGVRSY
-353 EDGHQFVCDGS
+353 ERGHQFVCDGS
-364 DGEGLYHIN
+364 DGAGLYHIN
-373 WGWPDDS
+373 WGWSGDC

-385 ITLLDPEVRGTGAG
+385 ITLLDPDVPGTGAG
-399 TSANGY
+399 TPADGY
-405 NRDCSVIIGIV
+405 NRDCSVIIGIA
-416 PDNGRKDEPLV
+416 PDNESKDEPLI

-435 AYEDHRKC
+435 AYENHRKC

-482 NEDGSYTPITQ
+482 NADGSYTPITQ
-493 IEKVAMEAR
+493 RKKVAMEAR

-522 VGATVLYEIYSTD
+522 VGTTVLYEIYSTD

-561 TLNGNKLSAEL
+561 TLNGNKLSADL

-581 MENSFDITIR
+581 MDNSFDITIR

-596 EYLGLINFYTS
+596 EYLGLINVYTS
-607 ETSTKPTFNKDSRRA
+607 ETSTKPTFNEGSRRA
-622 EEYMCVPAGESTTRT
+622 EEYMCVPAGESKTRT

>member
-1 MQKNYDMKQ
+1 MKQ
-10 TNFYTTMLKIK
+10 TNFYTAMLKIK

-109 EIVGYSAHGNSENLM
+109 EIVGYSAHGNSEHLM

-157 RALKADGRY
+157 RALKADDRY
-166 QQPKIEPLL
+166 QQPKIAPLL

-187 KMCPEYIDTVQS
+187 KMCPEYEGS
-199 DTGCVATAMAS
+199 KLS

-251 SKGEEYDWDN
+251 SKGEEYDWNN

-266 TEGEYNTTQ
+266 TEGKYNTTQ

-291 MDYGDSSGALLRPE
+291 MDYGPSSGALLRPE

-320 VYRSVYTLA
+320 VYRSFYTLA

-405 NRDCSVIIGIV
+405 NRDCSVIIGIA
-416 PDNGRKDEPLV
+416 PDNGREDEPLV

-461 TPVFSNPTHNKFEG
+461 TPVFSNPTYNKFEG
-475 LVALGIR
+475 FVALGIR

-493 IEKVAMEAR
+493 SKEVAMEAMEPEDPEER
-502 KPDGE
+502 YEFNCID
-507 YAINYPNFNLNYAFP
+507 FNLDYAFP

-535 NGNNWDVCAYVEN
+535 NGNNWDVCAYMEN
-548 VVPFELEATSTSL
+548 VVPFELEATATSL
-561 TLNGNKLSAEL
+561 TLNGNKLSADL

-607 ETSTKPTFNKDSRRA
+607 ETSTKPTFNEGSRRA

-666 FKVGESTGISQITAQ
+666 FKVGESTGISQVTAQ

>member
-1 MQKNYDMKQ
+1 MKQ

-109 EIVGYSAHGNSENLM
+109 EIVGYSAHGNSEHLM

-166 QQPKIEPLL
+166 QQPKIAPLL

-187 KMCPEYIDTVQS
+187 KMCPKYKGSEL
-199 DTGCVATAMAS
+199 S

-224 YYKYPKELK
+224 YYKHPNELQ
-233 ADIRAYT
+233 ATIPAYT

-275 ADAVAKLMFHC
+275 ANAVAKLMFHC

-291 MDYGDSSGALLRPE
+291 TDYGDSSGALVRPE

-329 EWKKILDRELEAKR
+329 EWKKILDLELEAKR
-343 PIIYGGVASN
+343 PILYGGVASY
-353 EDGHQFVCDGS
+353 ERGHQFVCDGS

-373 WGWPDDS
+373 WGWSGDC

-385 ITLLDPEVRGTGAG
+385 ITLLDPDVRGTGAG
-399 TSANGY
+399 TSADGY
-405 NRDCSVIIGIV
+405 NRDCSIIIGIA
-416 PDNGRKDEPLV
+416 PGNEIKDEPLV

-482 NEDGSYTPITQ
+482 NADGSYTPITQ
-493 IEKVAMEAR
+493 RKKVAMEAR

-522 VGATVLYEIYSTD
+522 VGTTVLYEIYSTD

-561 TLNGNKLSAEL
+561 TLNGNKLSADL

-581 MENSFDITIR
+581 MDNSFDITIR

-607 ETSTKPTFNKDSRRA
+607 ETSTKPTFNEDSRRA
-622 EEYMCVPAGESTTRT
+622 EEYMCVPAGESKTRT

>member
-1 MQKNYDMKQ
+1 MKQ
-10 TNFYTTMLKIK
+10 TNFYTAMLKIK

-109 EIVGYSAHGNSENLM
+109 EIVGYSAHGNSEHLM

-166 QQPKIEPLL
+166 QQPKITPLL

-180 NQDPPYN
+180 NQLTPYN
-187 KMCPEYIDTVQS
+187 NMCPEYEDS
-199 DTGCVATAMAS
+199 ELSA
-210 VTGCVATAMAQVMM
+210 TGCVATAMAQVMM

-233 ADIRAYT
+233 ADIPAYT

-343 PIIYGGVASN
+343 PIIYGGVRSY
-353 EDGHQFVCDGS
+353 ERGHQFVCDGS
-364 DGEGLYHIN
+364 DGAGLYHIN
-373 WGWPDDS
+373 WGWSGDC

-385 ITLLDPEVRGTGAG
+385 ITLLDPDVRGTGAG

-405 NRDCSVIIGIV
+405 NRDCSVIIGIA
-416 PDNGRKDEPLV
+416 PDNESKDEPLI

-435 AYEDHRKC
+435 AYENHRKC

-482 NEDGSYTPITQ
+482 NADGSYTPITQ
-493 IEKVAMEAR
+493 RKKVAMEAR

-522 VGATVLYEIYSTD
+522 VGTTVLYEIYSTD

-561 TLNGNKLSAEL
+561 TLNGNKLSADL

-581 MENSFDITIR
+581 MDNSFDITIR

-596 EYLGLINFYTS
+596 EYLGLINVYTS
-607 ETSTKPTFNKDSRRA
+607 ETSTKPTFNEGSRRA
-622 EEYMCVPAGESTTRT
+622 EEYMCVPAGESKTRT

-715 LSLSAGVPV
+715 LSLSAGIPV

>member
-1 MQKNYDMKQ
+1 MKQ

-83 TATSYYVFDNGSDK
+83 TATSYYVFDNGADK

-109 EIVGYSAHGNSENLM
+109 EIVGYSAHGNSEHLM

-166 QQPKIEPLL
+166 QQPKIDPLL

-180 NQDPPYN
+180 NQETPYN
-187 KMCPEYIDTVQS
+187 KMCPEYKGS
-199 DTGCVATAMAS
+199 KLSA
-210 VTGCVATAMAQVMM
+210 TGCVATAMAQVMM

-233 ADIRAYT
+233 ADIPAYT

-251 SKGEEYDWDN
+251 SEGEKYDWAN

-291 MDYGDSSGALLRPE
+291 MDYGPSSGALVRPE

-311 GYDADLLQE
+311 GYDADLLQK

-343 PIIYGGVASN
+343 PILYGGVASN
-353 EDGHQFVCDGS
+353 EDGHLFVCDGS

-373 WGWPDDS
+373 WGWSGDS

-385 ITLLDPEVRGTGAG
+385 ITLLDPDVRGTGAG
-399 TSANGY
+399 TSADGY
-405 NRDCSVIIGIV
+405 NRDCSVIIGIA
-416 PDNGRKDEPLV
+416 PDNGIKDEPLV

-493 IEKVAMEAR
+493 IEKVAMEAME
-502 KPDGE
+502 PDGE
-507 YAINYPNFNLNYAFP
+507 YEIYYPNFNLNYAFP
-522 VGATVLYEIYSTD
+522 VGTTVLYEIYSTD
-535 NGNNWDVCAYVEN
+535 NGNNWDVCSYAEN

-581 MENSFDITIR
+581 MYNSFDITIR

-596 EYLGLINFYTS
+596 EYLGLINVYTS
-607 ETSTKPTFNKDSRRA
+607 ETSTKPTFNEDSRSA
-622 EEYMCVPAGESTTRT
+622 EEYMCVTAGESTTRT
-637 ITLYQPAN
+637 IILYQPAN

>member
-1 MQKNYDMKQ
+1 MKQ
-10 TNFYTTMLKIK
+10 TNFYTAMLKIK

-166 QQPKIEPLL
+166 QQPKIDPLL

-180 NQDPPYN
+180 NQETPYN
-187 KMCPEYIDTVQS
+187 KMCPKYEGS
-199 DTGCVATAMAS
+199 ELS

-224 YYKYPKELK
+224 YYKYPNELQ
-233 ADIRAYT
+233 ATIPAYT

-251 SKGEEYDWDN
+251 SEGEKYDWAN

-291 MDYGDSSGALLRPE
+291 MDYGDSSGALVRPE

-343 PIIYGGVASN
+343 PILYGGARSY
-353 EDGHQFVCDGS
+353 ERGHQFVCDGS

-373 WGWPDDS
+373 WGWSGVS

-385 ITLLDPEVRGTGAG
+385 ITLLDPDVPGTGAG
-399 TSANGY
+399 TSADGY
-405 NRDCSVIIGIV
+405 NRDCSVIIGIA
-416 PDNGRKDEPLV
+416 PDNGSKDEPLV

-493 IEKVAMEAR
+493 IEKVAMEAMD
-502 KPDGE
+502 PDGE
-507 YAINYPNFNLNYAFP
+507 YEIYYLNFNLNYAFP
-522 VGATVLYEIYSTD
+522 VGATFLYEIYSTD
-535 NGNNWDVCAYVEN
+535 NGNNWDVCAYAEN

-581 MENSFDITIR
+581 MYNSFDITIR

-596 EYLGLINFYTS
+596 EYLGLINVYTS
-607 ETSTKPTFNKDSRRA
+607 ETSTKPTFNEDSRRA
-622 EEYMCVPAGESTTRT
+622 EEYMCVPAGESKTRT

>member
-1 MQKNYDMKQ
+1 MQKNYEMKQ
-10 TNFYTTMLKIK
+10 TNFHSVKLKIK

-83 TATSYYVFDNGSDK
+83 TATSYYVFDNGADK

-166 QQPKIEPLL
+166 QQPKITPLL

-180 NQDPPYN
+180 NQLTPYN
-187 KMCPEYIDTVQS
+187 NMCPEYEDS
-199 DTGCVATAMAS
+199 ELS
-210 VTGCVATAMAQVMM
+210 VTGCIATAMAQVMM

-233 ADIRAYT
+233 ADIPAYT

-275 ADAVAKLMFHC
+275 ANAVAKLMFHC

-343 PIIYGGVASN
+343 PIIYGGVRSY
-353 EDGHQFVCDGS
+353 ERGHQFVCDGS

-373 WGWPDDS
+373 WGWSGDC

-385 ITLLDPEVRGTGAG
+385 ITLLDPDVPGTGAG
-399 TSANGY
+399 TPADGY
-405 NRDCSVIIGIV
+405 NRDCSVIIGIA
-416 PDNGRKDEPLV
+416 PDNESKDEPLI

-435 AYEDHRKC
+435 AYENHRKC

-482 NEDGSYTPITQ
+482 NADGSYTPITQ
-493 IEKVAMEAR
+493 RKKVAMEAR

-522 VGATVLYEIYSTD
+522 VGTTVLYEIYSTD
-535 NGNNWDVCAYVEN
+535 NGNNWDVCAYMEN
-548 VVPFELEATSTSL
+548 VVPFELEATATSL

-607 ETSTKPTFNKDSRRA
+607 ETSTKPTFNEDSRRA

-666 FKVGESTGISQITAQ
+666 FKVGESTGISQVTAQ

-703 PVYSIGGQFITK
+703 PVYSIEGQFITK
-715 LSLSAGVPV
+715 LSVSAGVPV

>member
-1 MQKNYDMKQ
+1 MKQ

-109 EIVGYSAHGNSENLM
+109 EIVGYSAHGNSEHLM

-166 QQPKIEPLL
+166 QQPKIDPLL

-180 NQDPPYN
+180 NQETPYN
-187 KMCPEYIDTVQS
+187 KMCPKYEGS
-199 DTGCVATAMAS
+199 ELS

-224 YYKYPKELK
+224 YYKYPNELQ
-233 ADIRAYT
+233 ATIPAYT

-275 ADAVAKLMFHC
+275 ANAVAKLMFHC

-343 PIIYGGVASN
+343 PIIYGGVASHEN
-353 EDGHQFVCDGS
+353 GHQFVCDGS

-373 WGWPDDS
+373 WGWSGDS

-385 ITLLDPEVRGTGAG
+385 ITLLDPDVRGTGAG
-399 TSANGY
+399 TSADGY
-405 NRDCSVIIGIV
+405 NRDCSVIIGIA

-493 IEKVAMEAR
+493 RKKVAMEAME
-502 KPDGE
+502 PDGE
-507 YAINYPNFNLNYAFP
+507 YEIYYPNFNLNYAFP
-522 VGATVLYEIYSTD
+522 VGTTVLYEIYSTD

-581 MENSFDITIR
+581 MYNSFDITIR

-596 EYLGLINFYTS
+596 EYLGLINVYTS
-607 ETSTKPTFNKDSRRA
+607 ETSTKPTFNEDSRSA
-622 EEYMCVPAGESTTRT
+622 EEYMCVTAGESTTRT

>member
-1 MQKNYDMKQ
+1 MKQ
-10 TNFYTTMLKIK
+10 TSFHSVKLKIK

-109 EIVGYSAHGNSENLM
+109 EIVGYSAHGNSEHLM

-166 QQPKIEPLL
+166 QQPKITPLL

-180 NQDPPYN
+180 NQLTPYN
-187 KMCPEYIDTVQS
+187 NMCPEYEDSELST
-199 DTGCVATAMAS
+199 
-210 VTGCVATAMAQVMM
+210 TGCVATAMAQVMM

-233 ADIRAYT
+233 ADIPAYT

-251 SKGEEYDWDN
+251 SKGEKYDWDN

-275 ADAVAKLMFHC
+275 ANAVAKLMFHC

-343 PIIYGGVASN
+343 PIIYGGVRSY
-353 EDGHQFVCDGS
+353 ERGHQFVCDGS

-373 WGWPDDS
+373 WGWSGDC

-385 ITLLDPEVRGTGAG
+385 ITLLDPDVPGTGAG
-399 TSANGY
+399 TPADGY
-405 NRDCSVIIGIV
+405 NRDCSVIIGIA
-416 PDNGRKDEPLV
+416 PDNESKDEPLI

-482 NEDGSYTPITQ
+482 NADGSYTPITQ
-493 IEKVAMEAR
+493 RKKVAMEAR

-522 VGATVLYEIYSTD
+522 VGTTVLYEIYSTD
-535 NGNNWDVCAYVEN
+535 NGNKWDVCAYVEN

-561 TLNGNKLSAEL
+561 TLNGNKLSADL

-581 MENSFDITIR
+581 MDNSFDITIR

-596 EYLGLINFYTS
+596 EYLGLINVYTS
-607 ETSTKPTFNKDSRRA
+607 ETSTKPTFNEGSRRA
-622 EEYMCVPAGESTTRT
+622 EEYMCVPAGESKTRT

-703 PVYSIGGQFITK
+703 PVYSIEGQFITK
-715 LSLSAGVPV
+715 LSLSAGIPV

>member
-1 MQKNYDMKQ
+1 MKQ

-166 QQPKIEPLL
+166 QQPKIDPLL

-180 NQDPPYN
+180 NQETPYN
-187 KMCPEYIDTVQS
+187 KMCPKYEGS
-199 DTGCVATAMAS
+199 ELS

-224 YYKYPKELK
+224 YYKYPNELQ
-233 ADIRAYT
+233 ATIPAYT

-251 SKGEEYDWDN
+251 SKGEEYDWGN

-266 TEGEYNTTQ
+266 TEEEYNTTQ
-275 ADAVAKLMFHC
+275 ANAVAKLMFHC

-343 PIIYGGVASN
+343 PIIYGGVASHEN
-353 EDGHQFVCDGS
+353 GHQFVCDGS

-373 WGWPDDS
+373 WGWSGDS

-385 ITLLDPEVRGTGAG
+385 ITLLDPDVRGTGAG
-399 TSANGY
+399 TSADGY
-405 NRDCSVIIGIV
+405 NRDCSVIIGIA
-416 PDNGRKDEPLV
+416 PDNGIKDEPLV

-482 NEDGSYTPITQ
+482 NADGSYTPITQ
-493 IEKVAMEAR
+493 RKKVAMEAR

-522 VGATVLYEIYSTD
+522 VGTSVLYEIYSTD

-561 TLNGNKLSAEL
+561 TLNGNKLSADL
-572 KSNEAIQFD
+572 KSNEAIQLEID
-581 MENSFDITIR
+581 NSFDITIR

-596 EYLGLINFYTS
+596 EYLGLINVYTS
-607 ETSTKPTFNKDSRRA
+607 ETSTKPTFNEDSRRA

>member
-1 MQKNYDMKQ
+1 MKQ
-10 TNFYTTMLKIK
+10 TNFYTAMLKIK

-83 TATSYYVFDNGSDK
+83 TATSYYIFDNGSDK

-166 QQPKIEPLL
+166 QQPKITPLL

-180 NQDPPYN
+180 NQETPYN
-187 KMCPEYIDTVQS
+187 KMCPKYKGSEL
-199 DTGCVATAMAS
+199 S
-210 VTGCVATAMAQVMM
+210 VTGCIATAMAQVMM
-224 YYKYPKELK
+224 YYKYPNELQ
-233 ADIRAYT
+233 ATIPAYT

-275 ADAVAKLMFHC
+275 ANAVAKLMFHC

-329 EWKKILDRELEAKR
+329 EWKKILDRELKAKR
-343 PIIYGGVASN
+343 PIIYGGVRSY
-353 EDGHQFVCDGS
+353 ERGHQFVCDGS

-373 WGWPDDS
+373 WGWSGDC

-385 ITLLDPEVRGTGAG
+385 ITLLDPDVPGTGAG
-399 TSANGY
+399 TPADGY
-405 NRDCSVIIGIV
+405 NRDCSVIIGIA
-416 PDNGRKDEPLV
+416 PDNESKDEPLI

-435 AYEDHRKC
+435 AYENHRKC

-493 IEKVAMEAR
+493 STEVAMEAR
-502 KPDGE
+502 KSNGE

-522 VGATVLYEIYSTD
+522 VGTTVLYEIYSTD
-535 NGNNWDVCAYVEN
+535 NGNKWDVCAYVEN

-561 TLNGNKLSAEL
+561 TLNGNKLSADL

-581 MENSFDITIR
+581 MDNSFDITIR

-596 EYLGLINFYTS
+596 EYLGLINVYTS
-607 ETSTKPTFNKDSRRA
+607 ETSTKPTFNEGSRRA
-622 EEYMCVPAGESTTRT
+622 EEYMCVPAGESKTRT

-715 LSLSAGVPV
+715 LSVSAGVPV

>member
-109 EIVGYSAHGNSENLM
+109 EIVGYSAHGNSEHLM

-166 QQPKIEPLL
+166 QQPKIAPLL

-199 DTGCVATAMAS
+199 

-224 YYKYPKELK
+224 YYKYPTELK
-233 ADIRAYT
+233 ADIPAYT

-251 SKGEEYDWDN
+251 SKGEEYDWNN

-266 TEGEYNTTQ
+266 TEGKYNTTQ

-320 VYRSVYTLA
+320 VYRSFYTLA

-373 WGWPDDS
+373 WGWPGDS

-405 NRDCSVIIGIV
+405 NRDCSVIIGIA
-416 PDNGRKDEPLV
+416 PDNGIKDEPLV

-482 NEDGSYTPITQ
+482 NADGSYTPITQ

-522 VGATVLYEIYSTD
+522 VGTTVLYEIYSTN

-561 TLNGNKLSAEL
+561 TLNGNKLSADL

-607 ETSTKPTFNKDSRRA
+607 ETSTKPTFNEDSRRA
-622 EEYMCVPAGESTTRT
+622 EEYMCVPAGESKTRT

-715 LSLSAGVPV
+715 LSLSAGIPV